1 MWPLSSD
8 DVIRWK
14 FKIHVDVHVQVVLL
28 NLFIINIYSLL
39 KQEMIFNLLGDLK
52 CNLIK

>member
-1 MWPLSSD
+1 MWQLSSD

-14 FKIHVDVHVQVVLL
+14 FEILIDVYVQVMLL

-52 CNLIK
+52 CNQIK